1 MPFAHYG
8 GSISVVLQLA
18 GVSAASLSWYAYYT
32 RYQTLA
38 KQGRPAPGWRLACFT
53 AGLVVL
59 VIALSPPVDEISDDV
74 FAAHMAQHLLI
85 GDIAALLLV
94 IGLTGPIL
102 QPVLHLHWVER
113 LRPLTNPVPAL
124 GLWALNFYLWH
135 LPFLY
140 EAAYRN
146 ELVHALQHLTFLCF
160 GALMWMPLFGPLPKP
175 AWFGNFAKLGYIIVV
190 RLLGTLLGNVFAWS
204 GTVFYTFYRAGE
216 AKHGLGALDDQSIA
230 GAVMMIEQSI
240 LTIFLFGWLFMR
252 AAAEGE
258 QKQELIEFAAAH
270 GVELDERRA
279 ARAVSAG
286 RADELRRRLE
296 ATPRDR
302 SARGAASTAGSAR
315 RGS

>member
-1 MPFAHYG
+1 
-8 GSISVVLQLA
+8 
-18 GVSAASLSWYAYYT
+18 
-32 RYQTLA
+32 
-38 KQGRPAPGWRLACFT
+38 
-53 AGLVVL
+53 VL
-59 VIALSPPVDEISDDV
+59 VIALSPPVDEISDQV

-85 GDIAALLLV
+85 GDIAALLMV
-94 IGLTGPIL
+94 IGLTGPVL
-102 QPVLHLHWVER
+102 QPVLHLHWVDR
-113 LRPLTNPVPAL
+113 LRPLANPVPAL
-124 GLWALNFYLWH
+124 SLWALNFYVWH

-140 EAAYRN
+140 EAAHRN
-146 ELVHALQHLTFLCF
+146 EIVHAVQHLTFLVF
-160 GALMWMPLFGPLPKP
+160 GSLMWMPLFGPLPKP

-230 GAVMMIEQSI
+230 GAVMMIEQSL

-258 QKQELIEFAAAH
+258 QKQELLEFAAAH

-286 RADELRRRLE
+286 RADELRRRLA
-296 ATPRDR
+296 ATPPDR
-302 SARGAASTAGSAR
+302 SAAAAPPREAASTAGSAR
-315 RGS
+315 PGS